1 MELGIIG
8 LPQSGKSTVFQA
20 LTWGR
25 REKAT
30 HPGAVVQH
38 IGVVKVPDPRLGN
51 LVQILNPK
59 RIVPAEVKY
68 IDIVAPFAGRGI
80 SGQYLDQL
88 SMMDG
93 LLHVVRAFGDERVP
107 HIEGSID
114 PERDITI
121 MNMELIFSD
130 LAIIE
135 RRLERI
141 RASLKS
147 AKSPEREAH
156 LGEQDLLHGVKS
168 ALESEVPLR
177 EQALT
182 REEDKAIENYQFLS
196 AKPLLL
202 LLNIGEEQLP
212 IVTSLEE
219 QFSHHRRPRCEVA
232 ILCGKL
238 EAELSQLSD
247 DEAGEFRSALG
258 LKQSW
263 REQAVGL
270 SYKLWGLVSFFTI
283 ASDEVKVWTIPK
295 NTTARK
301 AAGKIHSDME
311 RGFIRAE
318 VIGCDDLLRCGSIAE
333 ARRQGLLHLEGK
345 DYIIQDGDVVT
356 ILFHV

>member
-8 LPQSGKSTVFQA
+8 LPKSGKSSVFQA
-20 LTWGR
+20 LTGGKG
-25 REKAT
+25 EKAA
-30 HPGAVVQH
+30 HGAIVQH
-38 IGVVKVPDPRLGN
+38 IGVVKVPDHRLES
-51 LVQILNPK
+51 LAQILKPK

-68 IDIVAPFAGRGI
+68 VDIAAPFVGQGI
-80 SGQYLDQL
+80 GGQHLDQL
-88 SMMDG
+88 GKVDG
-93 LLHVVRAFGDERVP
+93 LIHVVRAFKDERVP

-114 PERDITI
+114 PERDIAV

-130 LAIIE
+130 LAIVE
-135 RRLERI
+135 RRLERLGV
-141 RASLKS
+141 SLKG
-147 AKSPEREAH
+147 AKPEVREAYF
-156 LGEQDLLHGVKS
+156 GEQELLQRIKS

-182 REEDKAIENYQFLS
+182 REEDKAVENYQFLS

-202 LLNIGEEQLP
+202 LLNIGEEQLLLAS
-212 IVTSLEE
+212 SLEE

-247 DEAGEFRSALG
+247 DEADEFRSALG

-263 REQAVGL
+263 REQALRL
-270 SYKLWGLVSFFTI
+270 SYELLGLISFFSV

-295 NTTARK
+295 NTMARK

-318 VIGCDDLLRCGSIAE
+318 VIGCDELLRCGSIAE
-333 ARRQGLLHLEGK
+333 ARRRGLLRLEGK
-345 DYIIQDGDVVT
+345 NYIIQDGDVVT